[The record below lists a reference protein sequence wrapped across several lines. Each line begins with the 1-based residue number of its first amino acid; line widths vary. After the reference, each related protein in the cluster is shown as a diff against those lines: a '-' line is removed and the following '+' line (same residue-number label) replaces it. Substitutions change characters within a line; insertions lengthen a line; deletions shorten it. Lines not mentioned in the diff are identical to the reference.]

1 MVLGRGDGWPCAASL
16 AAIPGLSRPTIRCP
30 LLLPYLKTLRKHI
43 DMNRLLILALCVAA
57 IGCGETAE
65 SESLKEA
72 RKLHD
77 QLTRISGDL
86 HDAMQASLASIETQI
101 DEHMAQGDS
110 ALAIQLARVESQLSE
125 LDVRFHDWESTVV
138 GIPGDACNHDH
149 SHDHSHDH
157 AHEGHD
163 HDHAHDHAHDHGNE
177 LSLEGMSDDQI
188 HEIQAALLAELQAIQ
203 AAYEAATAELNN
215 SAASE

>member
-1 MVLGRGDGWPCAASL
+1 
-16 AAIPGLSRPTIRCP
+16 
-30 LLLPYLKTLRKHI
+30 
-43 DMNRLLILALCVAA
+43 MNRLLVLALCFAA

-72 RKLHD
+72 RKLHE

-101 DEHMAQGDS
+101 DERMVQGDS
-110 ALAIQLARVESQLSE
+110 ALAIQLARVESQLGE

-149 SHDHSHDH
+149 SHDHGHDH

-163 HDHAHDHAHDHGNE
+163 HEGHDHNHAHDHAHDHGTE
-177 LSLEGMSDDQI
+177 LSLEGMNDEQI
-188 HEIQAALLAELQAIQ
+188 REIQAALLAELQAIQ
-203 AAYEAATAELNN
+203 AAYEAVTAELAN
-215 SAASE
+215 SAAEE